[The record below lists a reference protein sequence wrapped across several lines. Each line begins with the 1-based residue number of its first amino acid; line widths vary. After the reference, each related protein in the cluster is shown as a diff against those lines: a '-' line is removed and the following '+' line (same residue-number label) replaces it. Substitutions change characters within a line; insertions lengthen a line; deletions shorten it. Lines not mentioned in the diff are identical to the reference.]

1 VAKLTINKNVAKLKI
16 IELAIYASLF
26 SIFNKNEIP
35 ALFLDKKGRFSKL
48 RILILASKNFI
59 EMRTGIDAIAFD
71 VAKIHLSIQTLAKA
85 RNIEPEKLEKG
96 LGLINMTLPDSY
108 QDTVVFGANALTK
121 LVLENDIDLGEIS
134 RIYVGTESGID
145 NSKPIASFLIA
156 LMEEKFGENILSEC
170 DAVDFTFACIGGV
183 DALQNCLDFIRLNP
197 DKKAIVVTADIAK
210 YDLNSTGEY
219 TQGAGAL
226 AMLITS
232 SPRII
237 AFDNNWAVST
247 KGVFDF
253 FKPYHH
259 LSKKEITGNNDN
271 EPWLGNLE
279 SEIEI
284 HKDQPVFDG
293 QYSNQCYTDRTRDAY
308 FSLKNLKNTE
318 ASLYGSWEN
327 IIMHLPYAFQGRRM
341 LPEIYALDSNRK
353 ILSGDEDAAEYQT
366 KLKELSKTEAYKAF
380 VVKKLQ
386 PAELASSLIG
396 NLYTGSIF
404 MGLLSTLANASD
416 KNISLEGKKIG
427 FLAYG
432 SGSKSKVFEGT
443 MQLDWK
449 SVVANVKLFENLAQ
463 SLAIDFE
470 TYEKLHKKELK
481 NPVRTPKQE
490 WVLDRIEKEIPNLI
504 GARYYK
510 WAE

>member
-1 VAKLTINKNVAKLKI
+1 
-16 IELAIYASLF
+16 
-26 SIFNKNEIP
+26 
-35 ALFLDKKGRFSKL
+35 
-48 RILILASKNFI
+48 
-59 EMRTGIDAIAFD
+59 MRTGIDAIAFD

-96 LGLINMTLPDSY
+96 LGLINMTLPDHH
-108 QDTVVFGANALTK
+108 QDTVVLGANALTK
-121 LVLENDIDLGEIS
+121 LILQNNIDLGEIS

-156 LMEEKFGENILSEC
+156 LMEQKFGENTLSEC

-197 DKKAIVVTADIAK
+197 DKKAIVVTTDIAK
-210 YDLNSTGEY
+210 YDLDSTGEY

-226 AMLITS
+226 AMLVTS

-253 FKPYHH
+253 FKPYRP
-259 LSKKEITGNNDN
+259 LSKEEITGNQNN
-271 EPWLGNLE
+271 ESWFENLE

-318 ASLYGSWEN
+318 ESLYHTWES

-341 LPEIYALDSNRK
+341 LPEIYALDAQKK
-353 ILSGDEDAAEYQT
+353 ILSGDEDLKGYQA

-380 VVKKLQ
+380 VNKKLQ
-386 PAELASSLIG
+386 PAEIASSLIG

-404 MGLLSTLANASD
+404 MGLLSALANASEKEID
-416 KNISLEGKKIG
+416 LEGKKIG

-432 SGSKSKVFEGT
+432 SGSKSKVFEGVI
-443 MQLDWK
+443 QLDWK
-449 SVVANVKLFENLAQ
+449 SAIANTKLFETLGN
-463 SLAIDFE
+463 SFEIDFE

-490 WVLDRIEKEIPNLI
+490 WVLDRIEKEIPNLL